1 MVDLKRQEGAEAAPI
16 GQTKEKDLESEMG
29 SSYTGKVREM
39 EYLLEKDE
47 IMKKYEDE
55 YVNIARKQLFPDG
68 KEYSDSMSNISNFSN
83 TNSKGGINSA
93 SKEKDEFLNLDAGQ
107 KYKAERTSLLHGSVQ
122 YDKYPEAYANLSKD
136 DENLFENCDK
146 EYSPSYSA
154 AYFEQLGQR
163 PEEDI
168 KFYNKDYGIRR
179 RDEGEISLATRR
191 LEAERKKQQRT
202 QNEELINDNSELLSS
217 LTELNKDMKN
227 QSDLITYS
235 HQQKVVSSAAGM
247 RMIDLKQQRESQ
259 LRGYH
264 KSNKDYQEKAI
275 DTEKEEKDADA
286 AANDDG

>member
-1 MVDLKRQEGAEAAPI
+1 
-16 GQTKEKDLESEMG
+16 
-29 SSYTGKVREM
+29 M

-47 IMKKYEDE
+47 IMKKYEAE
-55 YVNIARKQLFPDG
+55 YVQIARKQLFPDG
-68 KEYSDSMSNISNFSN
+68 KEYSDSMSNMSNFSN

-93 SKEKDEFLNLDAGQ
+93 SKEKDDFLSLDASQ

-146 EYSPSYSA
+146 GYSPSYSA

-163 PEEDI
+163 PEDDI
-168 KFYNKDYGIRR
+168 KFGNNYGIRR

-191 LEAERKKQQRT
+191 LEAERKRQQRT
-202 QNEELINDNSELLSS
+202 QHEELMNDNTELLSN

-235 HQQKVVSSAAGM
+235 HQQKVVNSEAAL
-247 RMIDLKQQRESQ
+247 RMIDLKQQRDNQ
-259 LRGYH
+259 IRGYH

-275 DTEKEEKDADA
+275 DTEKEQKDADA

>member
-1 MVDLKRQEGAEAAPI
+1 MTDLKRKEDAEAAPVE
-16 GQTKEKDLESEMG
+16 QTKEKDLESEMD

-47 IMKKYEDE
+47 IMKKYEAE

-93 SKEKDEFLNLDAGQ
+93 SKEKDDFLSLDATQ

-136 DENLFENCDK
+136 DESLFENCDK
-146 EYSPSYSA
+146 GYSPSFSA

-163 PEEDI
+163 PEDDI
-168 KFYNKDYGIRR
+168 KFSNNYGIRR

-191 LEAERKKQQRT
+191 LEAERKRQQRT
-202 QNEELINDNSELLSS
+202 QQEELINDNTELLSN

-235 HQQKVVSSAAGM
+235 HQKVVNSAAAL
-247 RMIDLKQQRESQ
+247 RMIDLKQQRENQ

-275 DTEKEEKDADA
+275 DTDKE
-286 AANDDG
+286 